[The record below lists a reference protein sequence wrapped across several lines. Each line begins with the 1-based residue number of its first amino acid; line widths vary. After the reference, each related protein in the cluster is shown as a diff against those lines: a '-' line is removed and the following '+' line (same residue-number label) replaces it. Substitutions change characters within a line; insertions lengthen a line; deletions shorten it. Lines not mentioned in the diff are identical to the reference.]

1 MVTQAAGNE
10 QELARAENQLRAMLS
25 PDTPAPSSA
34 EVRAMRK
41 KIADLKNPPKRPSG
55 ADMRAELTKLQ
66 AENTALLQL
75 KELEI
80 ENLKLKG
87 MSQADIKKKE
97 DEMVAL
103 KMKQVEL
110 QRVVAMAGQGQA
122 ATPAQAQAPPVDA
135 AAQAAE
141 QAQAEA
147 ARIEK
152 VAANASAQQ
161 NAAASQAEK
170 PMTPR
175 TLFAST
181 ITRPRCIVPAPMP
194 RLRGARVAG
203 VVGRALPRFGL
214 LGFVETA
221 SGDGRFVI

>member
-110 QRVVAMAGQGQA
+110 QRVVAMAGQGLHN
-122 ATPAQAQAPPVDA
+122 TNWPAL
-135 AAQAAE
+135 
-141 QAQAEA
+141 
-147 ARIEK
+147 
-152 VAANASAQQ
+152 S
-161 NAAASQAEK
+161 
-170 PMTPR
+170 
-175 TLFAST
+175 
-181 ITRPRCIVPAPMP
+181 
-194 RLRGARVAG
+194 
-203 VVGRALPRFGL
+203 
-214 LGFVETA
+214 
-221 SGDGRFVI
+221 